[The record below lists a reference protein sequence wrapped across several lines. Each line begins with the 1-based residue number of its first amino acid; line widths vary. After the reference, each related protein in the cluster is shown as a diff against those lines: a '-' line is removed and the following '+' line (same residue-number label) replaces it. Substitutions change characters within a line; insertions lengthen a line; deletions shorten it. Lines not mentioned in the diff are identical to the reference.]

1 MSKKTVVIISLILA
15 VGMLFTIVGSVAISG
30 IYSLSASASDLN
42 DKLNQNKQKQNEL
55 QSELAQ
61 TTKEKK
67 QMQAQKETLDDDMA
81 ELATKID
88 SINRAIAKNNSD
100 ISEKQA
106 EITNL
111 EKNIKNVIPTKGSQN
126 G

>member
-1 MSKKTVVIISLILA
+1 
-15 VGMLFTIVGSVAISG
+15 
-30 IYSLSASASDLN
+30 
-42 DKLNQNKQKQNEL
+42 
-55 QSELAQ
+55 
-61 TTKEKK
+61 
-67 QMQAQKETLDDDMA
+67 MA

-111 EKNIKNVIPTKGSQN
+111 EWNVNKNNPYSVIRITANSTMYN
-126 G
+126 L